1 MSSSTNKLACT
12 YSLIPRKNAAQIT
25 PAWSGP
31 TVSSPVTT
39 MHNLSAL
46 NKLWVNSIYESNITS
61 LKSQTSSSIN
71 RGKRFGIWRKA
82 VAMPQRSDCVLIWPG
97 HWASGWGQTIYPPSS
112 FIFQSTER
120 GYVTVCNGVRG
131 FNKCQWAHDY
141 PFSWNAICKI
151 PGAVLLIVQVPN
163 IWFKSLIKAI
173 FLIFQGHFT
182 WQITPA

>member
-25 PAWSGP
+25 PSWSGP

-71 RGKRFGIWRKA
+71 RGKQGLAFEGRLWQCLR
-82 VAMPQRSDCVLIWPG
+82 
-97 HWASGWGQTIYPPSS
+97 GQTVFSSDQATEPLVEGRQFTLLPPSL
-112 FIFQSTER
+112 
-120 GYVTVCNGVRG
+120 
-131 FNKCQWAHDY
+131 FNQQRE
-141 PFSWNAICKI
+141 
-151 PGAVLLIVQVPN
+151 VMLL
-163 IWFKSLIKAI
+163 FAM
-173 FLIFQGHFT
+173 G
-182 WQITPA
+182 

>member
-71 RGKRFGIWRKA
+71 CGKQGLAFEGRLWQCLR
-82 VAMPQRSDCVLIWPG
+82 
-97 HWASGWGQTIYPPSS
+97 GQTVFSQSDQATEPLVEGKQFTLLLPSL
-112 FIFQSTER
+112 
-120 GYVTVCNGVRG
+120 
-131 FNKCQWAHDY
+131 FNQQRE
-141 PFSWNAICKI
+141 
-151 PGAVLLIVQVPN
+151 VMLL
-163 IWFKSLIKAI
+163 FAM
-173 FLIFQGHFT
+173 G
-182 WQITPA
+182 